1 MMKEV
6 AEAMKMLEQWGIW
19 CIQMDI

>member
-6 AEAMKMLEQWGIW
+6 AEHNAKHIKK
-19 CIQMDI
+19 I